1 MPIKCYN
8 KPNRSKPRTWTPA
21 DLARIF
27 QLICDRD
34 GPPVAQAAVLG
45 TDCGISKSL
54 LKEIL
59 QALNDLIDLIAA
71 FDAVTKAYKAIFQTS
86 FWRFVIRYLPSMQA
100 LEQDVASLETFLSE
114 TVDTASLSEAA
125 ETIAGILLLL

>member
-34 GPPVAQAAVLG
+34 GPPVAQAAVIA
-45 TDCGISKSL
+45 TNCGISKSL

-59 QALNDLIDLIAA
+59 QALNDLIDIIAA
-71 FDAVTKAYKAIFQTS
+71 FNAVTAAYKAFFQTA
-86 FWRFVIRYLPSMQA
+86 FWRFVIRYLPSARA
-100 LEQDVASLETFLSE
+100 LESDVTTLETFLSE

-125 ETIAGILLLL
+125 EAIAGILVLL

>member
-21 DLARIF
+21 DLSRIF

-34 GPPVAQAAVLG
+34 GPRVAQAAVLG
-45 TDCGISKSL
+45 TQCGISKSL
-54 LKEIL
+54 LQEIL
-59 QALNDLIDLIAA
+59 QALNDLIDLVAA
-71 FDAVTKAYKAIFQTS
+71 FDAVIGAYKALFQTG
-86 FWRFVIRYLPSMQA
+86 FWRFVIRYLPSARA
-100 LEQDVASLETFLSE
+100 LESDISTLETFLSE
-114 TVDTASLSEAA
+114 TVDTAELSEAA

>member
-34 GPPVAQAAVLG
+34 GPPVAQAAVLA
-45 TDCGISKSL
+45 TNCGISKSL

-71 FDAVTKAYKAIFQTS
+71 FNAITGAYKALFQTT
-86 FWRFVIRYLPSMQA
+86 FWRFVIRYLPSARA
-100 LEQDVASLETFLSE
+100 LETEAATLETFLSE
-114 TVDTASLSEAA
+114 TVDTASLTEAA
-125 ETIAGILLLL
+125 GTIAGILALL